1 MYKIWLR
8 YVHIPDE
15 PPFLLLRTGQENKPR
30 DLSIN
35 HNNFYYIQIIIFDF
49 YK

>member
-1 MYKIWLR
+1 MNYYHFIRQRCFWLR
-8 YVHIPDE
+8 M
-15 PPFLLLRTGQENKPR
+15 LRTGQENKPR